1 MKCWLCRFGRNSLS
15 VGTAHMSDEDR
26 GSMEPAVYRRAPGR
40 HYDQPSRAD
49 RNRIRR
55 TAHET
60 GCAWLIYRTEDKAA
74 RWGKRR
80 EVSP

>member
-1 MKCWLCRFGRNSLS
+1 
-15 VGTAHMSDEDR
+15 MSDEDR

-55 TAHET
+55 TAHDT
-60 GCAWLIYRTEDKAA
+60 GCAWLIYRTEDK
-74 RWGKRR
+74 
-80 EVSP
+80 

>member
-1 MKCWLCRFGRNSLS
+1 
-15 VGTAHMSDEDR
+15 
-26 GSMEPAVYRRAPGR
+26 MEPAVYRRAPGR

-60 GCAWLIYRTEDKAA
+60 GRAWLIYRTEGKAA

-80 EVSP
+80 EAAL